1 LENVDIPAV
10 EEITVEPVASR
21 ITLSE
26 NERLGGAVP
35 PIETGS
41 GVNDFEEDRD
51 HVNRVG
57 CRARTVVVRVLSRV
71 GHVRLVVGG
80 VKVDAVPAG
89 GEEDL
94 GTQTIRADLVG
105 KAASVRRST
114 TVVEADIADSLA
126 SEVGSGGTLERVTS
140 DHAETFREGS
150 EVVVV
155 GTTSLQ
161 VVNGHTTVDTLA
173 ITSLRDINE
182 CAVLGLVVELG
193 SPVVGHVLLD
203 GARRAGTSTGI
214 GICHISLESL
224 YEVLELVL
232 VCDLDLKLTFEPEMV

>member
-1 LENVDIPAV
+1 
-10 EEITVEPVASR
+10 VEPVASR

-26 NERLGGAVP
+26 NERLGGTVP
-35 PIETGS
+35 PIETSS
-41 GVNDFEEDRD
+41 GVDDFVEDRD
-51 HVNRVG
+51 HVNGVG
-57 CRARTVVVRVLSRV
+57 CRTRAVIVRVLGRV

-94 GTQTIRADLVG
+94 GTQTVRADLVR
-105 KAASVRRST
+105 KATGVRRGT

-126 SEVGSGGTLERVTS
+126 SEVASGCALERVTGK
-140 DHAETFREGS
+140 HAETFREGS

-173 ITSLRDINE
+173 ITSLRDVNE
-182 CAVLGLVVELG
+182 CAILGLVVKLG

-203 GARRAGTSTGI
+203 GARRACTSTGI
-214 GICHISLESL
+214 GICHLSLESL
-224 YEVLELVL
+224 DKVLELIL
-232 VCDLDLKLTFEPEMV
+232 LSNLGLKLTFEPEMV